1 MNEPLTAEN
10 LLWILLG
17 LWFVRDGASAIFN
30 FFTRLIYG
38 YDPTD
43 FSVNAFSIR
52 ERIINRMFE
61 RMVPTQS
68 ERSEVLGG
76 LGRSDILVVF
86 VMLGVMVVG
95 VRWIWLAL

>member
-1 MNEPLTAEN
+1 M
-10 LLWILLG
+10 WILLG
-17 LWFVRDGASAIFN
+17 LWFVRAGLSSIFN
-30 FFTRLIYG
+30 FFTRLTYG

-43 FSVNAFSIR
+43 FSVNVFSIR

-61 RMVPTQS
+61 RMVPTRS

-76 LGRSDILVVF
+76 LGMSDVYVVF
-86 VMLGVMVVG
+86 AMLGVTLVG